1 MMYRIRR
8 FPCFV
13 AILIGISCSV
23 SIGCDLPPIAVITS
37 PSGIATWV
45 RAGTSLQF
53 DGCSSWDDGQIV
65 DFNWTWCDNTPS
77 GTTCSANHSYSESA
91 KHYFPELQVT
101 DDGGQ
106 SDCACT
112 SIWTASMGFATSSS
126 YPYIP
131 VNDDDDNANGIMDCW
146 ETGSVANEN
155 DLVGFGLSVTS
166 SSSSRDKVE
175 LSVTSTA
182 ALQVWDED
190 SRTWLL
196 ITSGDSS
203 EYWTASGI
211 TNWVHAEAKNPS
223 AGSKLNDPYLQWRF
237 YGQYSQ
243 QYPLYGWNDADESSK
258 RCICVHVDMDL
269 AGVVDDSYPSTI
281 TQETTPGGFIP
292 VGSFVALTV
301 KQVQPSS
308 LSPNNPANWSQL
320 TLSASSSKVCIWN
333 ATKTQNYGQSPAPF
347 SPTGDTTFYIQG
359 CQASTSLRDVEL
371 ILTHAVTGFQDKI
384 KLTVFRVNNVIWVTR
399 DDYVQGEHGPNRPL
413 EDIGEIR
420 IFPDKKH
427 PCDTPEETAMRR
439 QVLARAGVTPAI
451 EGVNIEFALFDPDDN
466 SSSVPPL
473 DLNDAGGTPTGDD
486 NKDQSIEL
494 PIDSAPTNADG
505 VATVWLSVALYPG
518 DNYRVAASLS
528 RDKLN
533 EVTQP
538 MVDGAAP
545 LPSTVVLSRCLV
557 VWRLLHIERD
567 TMAAAATSGSQANCI
582 NGTAQYLS
590 YDQSANRTLISL
602 NLNLSETGFGV
613 TQEDHFYFGRYV
625 VGGTT
630 YKCVDSTYFMYGE
643 YDRVKVIGNAM
654 SQPTSYVLYDDDEC
668 SFLSMT
674 VTPVLPANPLP
685 ELGSMADE
693 FRRAYIEPVYD
704 TGISDSVSFE
714 RNLSTT
720 EIAFGL
726 GDWDDSFDLSPYSC
740 NEFWCVL
747 NVAGF
752 QPGVGED
759 LDADTEGQTGF
770 AAGSSVDNKTV
781 LFLEVMREKQ
791 LDTGAVMA
799 HELGHTGGPGDN
811 ACTEGCIMWRN
822 TQQGTLGDH
831 FCDECL
837 HDFRKDLS
845 W

>member
-1 MMYRIRR
+1 MYRIRR

-190 SRTWLL
+190 SRTGLL

-269 AGVVDDSYPSTI
+269 AGVVDDSYSSTI
-281 TQETTPGGFIP
+281 TQEITPGGFIQR
-292 VGSFVALTV
+292 GTFVNLIV
-301 KQVQPSS
+301 RPVQPSS
-308 LSPNNPANWSQL
+308 ISPSNPTNWSQL
-320 TLSASSSKVCIWN
+320 TLSASSSKVRIWDS
-333 ATKTQNYGQSPAPF
+333 TKNQNYGQSHTF
-347 SPTGDTTFYIQG
+347 SPTQDTIFCIEGY
-359 CQASTSLRDVEL
+359 QASTYPCDIEL
-371 ILTHAVTGFQDKI
+371 TLTHGVTGFQDKI
-384 KLTVFRVNNVIWVTR
+384 KVTVYTFDFENVSSTPANRHRTTIGVGEKVRCFVVPSCLPSIEWTTNRGTLSPTSGWETEFTAIKEASSAVVCAHVPGKPEGECGFFEFTMIPPTGEVNSFVRQDLGGFVS
-399 DDYVQGEHGPNRPL
+399 GPPNL
-413 EDIGEIR
+413 FLGTLDL
-420 IFPDKKH
+420 F
-427 PCDTPEETAMRR
+427 AA
-439 QVLARAGVTPAI
+439 QVLPATVSFRELQFRENI
-451 EGVNIEFALFDPDDN
+451 PVNTWTWPNGPVVSYGPAQLEFKVYDDN
-466 SSSVPPL
+466 IWGDNNGLYGAPVEWL
-473 DLNDAGGTPTGDD
+473 GGQNFEIPVSCPEQWQDEWGDWHTFLPSGLHVFWFNGSTLQTRGNIYDD
-486 NKDQSIEL
+486 NVPDPGGPWEG
-494 PIDSAPTNADG
+494 P
-505 VATVWLSVALYPG
+505 WLSVP
-518 DNYRVAASLS
+518 
-528 RDKLN
+528 
-533 EVTQP
+533 
-538 MVDGAAP
+538 
-545 LPSTVVLSRCLV
+545 
-557 VWRLLHIERD
+557 
-567 TMAAAATSGSQANCI
+567 
-582 NGTAQYLS
+582 
-590 YDQSANRTLISL
+590 
-602 NLNLSETGFGV
+602 
-613 TQEDHFYFGRYV
+613 
-625 VGGTT
+625 
-630 YKCVDSTYFMYGE
+630 
-643 YDRVKVIGNAM
+643 
-654 SQPTSYVLYDDDEC
+654 
-668 SFLSMT
+668 
-674 VTPVLPANPLP
+674 
-685 ELGSMADE
+685 
-693 FRRAYIEPVYD
+693 
-704 TGISDSVSFE
+704 
-714 RNLSTT
+714 
-720 EIAFGL
+720 
-726 GDWDDSFDLSPYSC
+726 
-740 NEFWCVL
+740 
-747 NVAGF
+747 
-752 QPGVGED
+752 
-759 LDADTEGQTGF
+759 
-770 AAGSSVDNKTV
+770 
-781 LFLEVMREKQ
+781 
-791 LDTGAVMA
+791 
-799 HELGHTGGPGDN
+799 
-811 ACTEGCIMWRN
+811 
-822 TQQGTLGDH
+822 
-831 FCDECL
+831 
-837 HDFRKDLS
+837 
-845 W
+845 